1 MEFEVEE
8 EQVAARVDAC
18 GAFWVGNEMS
28 WRCHGQNYAELVS
41 NLQSKNLSLSLSLM
55 LARFML
61 QGCSFGCVH
70 STVEKIKHL
79 ATKALHPLEF
89 LVDWKRYS

>member
-1 MEFEVEE
+1 MVKTTPNWCRIC
-8 EQVAARVDAC
+8 RV
-18 GAFWVGNEMS
+18 
-28 WRCHGQNYAELVS
+28 
-41 NLQSKNLSLSLSLM
+41 NLSLSHACS

-61 QGCSFGCVH
+61 QGCSFVH

-79 ATKALHPLEF
+79 ATQALHPLEF